1 MKFGVLQ
8 HILNPMTVY
17 LLVLPGWRARI
28 VWCRGRYDSQLVKR
42 SSDQKL

>member
-28 VWCRGRYDSQLVKR
+28 VRCTGCYDPQLVKC